1 MPTKV
6 TWEYD
11 GIQSKITTTKT
22 GEGKTCEECSGYDG
36 HFNNCKIFQ
45 KEVAEGKW
53 D

>member
-11 GIQSKITTTKT
+11 GIKSKITTTKS

-45 KEVAEGKW
+45 KQVAEGKW
-53 D
+53 N